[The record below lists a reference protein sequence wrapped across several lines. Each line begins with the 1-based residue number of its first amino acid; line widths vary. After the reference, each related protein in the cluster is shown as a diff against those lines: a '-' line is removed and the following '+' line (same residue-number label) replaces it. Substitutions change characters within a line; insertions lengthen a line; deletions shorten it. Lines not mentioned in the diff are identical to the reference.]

1 MEKWIALNVKARN
14 GSIILITITI
24 THPCNHFSI
33 AIISSCDRRDYD
45 YTTLPKSK
53 NNFVQQ

>member
-1 MEKWIALNVKARN
+1 MEKLIALNVKARN
-14 GSIILITITI
+14 GSIILITIAI

-45 YTTLPKSK
+45 HTTLPKLK
-53 NNFVQQ
+53 TDFVQH

>member
-14 GSIILITITI
+14 GSIILIAITI
-24 THPCNHFSI
+24 THLCNHFLI

-45 YTTLPKSK
+45 YTTLPKLK
-53 NNFVQQ
+53 NNCVQH

>member
-33 AIISSCDRRDYD
+33 AIISSCGCRDYD
-45 YTTLPKSK
+45 YTTLPKLK
-53 NNFVQQ
+53 NTFV

>member
-1 MEKWIALNVKARN
+1 MEKWIALNVKGRN

-33 AIISSCDRRDYD
+33 AIISSCDRRDYNC
-45 YTTLPKSK
+45 TTLPKLK
-53 NNFVQQ
+53 NTFVQH